1 MHNNFPSAGRCIHW
15 GIEQKISKI
24 LQKST
29 KFMGGDDTSYT
40 QDTMLENIVQY
51 QCKIDFTTFYD
62 PLIDK
67 NLLQSCRLYILTTG
81 GGGLKKLKFKL
92 IFSVFC
98 INEKLLLWKMTFYD
112 PLKNLY
118 IPPRGVGGCF
128 EKM

>member
-67 NLLQSCRLYILTTG
+67 NLLHVDYISSPPG
-81 GGGLKKLKFKL
+81 GGA
-92 IFSVFC
+92 
-98 INEKLLLWKMTFYD
+98 
-112 PLKNLY
+112 
-118 IPPRGVGGCF
+118 
-128 EKM
+128 